1 MEAAVGLD
9 LEQFSEPDNQNG
21 ELIPFT
27 LMSTLPQNPAR
38 DTDVD
43 LKMPRFV
50 MEHTATT
57 PEDRLTLP
65 TPCDIHN
72 YQSKHG
78 VRIHYPGP
86 YRQEDQLTSANGIKI
101 ENNSNFEPF
110 NGPCPDGNDSSGA
123 AVQVFPG
130 ERT

>member
-9 LEQFSEPDNQNG
+9 LEQFSVPDNQKG

-38 DTDVD
+38 DSDVD

-50 MEHTATT
+50 MEHKAAT

-65 TPCDIHN
+65 TPCDIHD
-72 YQSKHG
+72 YQSNYG
-78 VRIHYPGP
+78 VRIHYSGP
-86 YRQEDQLTSANGIKI
+86 YRQESQLTSANEIKI
-101 ENNSNFEPF
+101 ENNPDFKPF
-110 NGPCPDGNDSSGA
+110 NGRCPDGADFRGA
-123 AVQVFPG
+123 AVQLFPG